1 MRDELISN
9 NLKLI
14 DYMIFKMNLEHKF
27 DDYYDIGLK
36 ALTIAGNTFDE
47 NKGNKFSSYACV
59 CIKNEILKQIE
70 LENTNKNKANIN
82 VVSFDSTIYYDDN
95 NNAITLLDLYNDGLS
110 LEEEIIKNEKIN
122 LLKTIIDILEPND
135 RFMMLHYFELWGNKK
150 MTQVEIAKKLGLN
163 ARTVC
168 HRIKRAMRII
178 KKIMEEK
185 YGEEN

>member
-1 MRDELISN
+1 M
-9 NLKLI
+9 
-14 DYMIFKMNLEHKF
+14 
-27 DDYYDIGLK
+27 
-36 ALTIAGNTFDE
+36 
-47 NKGNKFSSYACV
+47 
-59 CIKNEILKQIE
+59 
-70 LENTNKNKANIN
+70 
-82 VVSFDSTIYYDDN
+82 
-95 NNAITLLDLYNDGLS
+95 
-110 LEEEIIKNEKIN
+110 
-122 LLKTIIDILEPND
+122 LKTIIDILEPND